1 MGDGRRDTLAEW
13 EVWRLIRHSFE
24 PAPHV
29 SPARWK
35 AMSPAALPGRMRIC
49 SAAVRTSWTV
59 SPPSADR
66 LRAEEGERGDG
77 ALRSREVAADQ
88 DAADASDAS
97 YGGGTTV
104 SAERWGF
111 SVRVT
116 EISSAHRASRP
127 V

>member
-24 PAPHV
+24 PASHV
-29 SPARWK
+29 SPARCK
-35 AMSPAALPGRMRIC
+35 AMSPEALPGGMRIC
-49 SAAVRTSWTV
+49 SAAVRMSWTV

-66 LRAEEGERGDG
+66 LRVEEGERGDG
-77 ALRSREVAADQ
+77 ALWFREVVADQ
-88 DAADASDAS
+88 DASDAS

-104 SAERWGF
+104 SAERRGF